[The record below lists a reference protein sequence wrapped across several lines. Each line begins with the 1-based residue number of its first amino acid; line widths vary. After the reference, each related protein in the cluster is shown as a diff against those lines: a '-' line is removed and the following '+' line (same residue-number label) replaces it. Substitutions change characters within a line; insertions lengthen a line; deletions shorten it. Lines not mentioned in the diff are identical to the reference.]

1 MVKTARKNTKELRN
15 QREKIRQQNNKTAFE
30 VLQNK
35 IPGLT
40 QRQRK
45 NLPKIKCLHLAINYV
60 KYLEKVLREP
70 ENPRWLKEYMV
81 NTQRI
86 ILAKNSNKVE
96 CSPFNMEEI
105 QPKAKS
111 QQRRSSRN
119 HGNKKYC
126 TST

>member
-70 ENPRWLKEYMV
+70 E
-81 NTQRI
+81 
-86 ILAKNSNKVE
+86 
-96 CSPFNMEEI
+96 I